1 MVSLRD
7 KLKAYGTK
15 PEKPKAAPACAEC
28 YRTVDR
34 SPRADYGLPERLD
47 ASLIN
52 DLSGIMIPES
62 LPLESLLFLDTETT
76 GLSGGAGTIAFLT
89 GMGWFEGENFV
100 VEQDLMRDYPEE
112 SAMLNRVLELVDKAS
127 LLVTFNGRTFDL
139 PLLESRF
146 TMNGQR
152 VPITRKP
159 HLDLLH
165 PARAVFKLRLQRCR
179 LVNLEEAV
187 LGIVREDDLPG
198 AEVPKAWFDYLKTG
212 NFMLIERILEHNV
225 QDIRSMPMILSRLMT
240 MYKAPL
246 AEPYQEDIY
255 SIGRTL
261 ERRGQ
266 TERARKCYRAADKG
280 AISQLARLRLA
291 ESYRR
296 GTDYTA
302 SAGIYERMLS
312 EGQAN
317 VEVLVKLA
325 ILYEHRLGRPTDAL
339 RLTRRALLLSDDP
352 TELDELNKRY
362 QRLKKKTE
370 RTDEPWD

>member
-15 PEKPKAAPACAEC
+15 PDKPKAAPPPAEC
-28 YRTVDR
+28 YRVQDR
-34 SPRADYGLPERLD
+34 TPRDGYGLPDVLD
-47 ASLIN
+47 AGLIK
-52 DLSGIMIPES
+52 DLSGLTIPDS

-89 GMGWFEGENFV
+89 GMGWFEGGEFV

-112 SAMLNRVLELVDKAS
+112 SAMLSRVLELIERSA

-146 TMNGQR
+146 TMNGRR
-152 VPITRKP
+152 VPLTGKP

-179 LVNLEEAV
+179 LANLEEAV

-198 AEVPKAWFDYLKTG
+198 AEVPKAWFDYLKT
-212 NFMLIERILEHNV
+212 NDFTLIGKILEHNV
-225 QDIRSMPMILSRLMT
+225 QDIRSMPLILSRLME

-246 AEPYQEDIY
+246 NVPYQEDLF

-266 TERARKCYRAADKG
+266 TERARKCYYAADRGTVSK
-280 AISQLARLRLA
+280 LARLRLA

-296 GTDYTA
+296 ETDYAA
-302 SAGIYERMLS
+302 SAGIYERMLR
-312 EGQAN
+312 EGQAS

-325 ILYEHRLGRPTDAL
+325 ILYEHRLNRPGEAL
-339 RLTRRALLLSDDP
+339 RLTQRAMLLCED
-352 TELDELNKRY
+352 EIQMDELNKRY
-362 QRLKKKTE
+362 RRLKKKTE
-370 RTDEPWD
+370 RTDDSWD